1 MRYQIDI
8 SGRKMLLTQAQT
20 EALIDALQ
28 SVDILAEKH
37 VGTGAGS
44 QGYQNS
50 YVPIIEHKFVHEFLA
65 FMPMHQNFYDTIKL
79 SMKLDT
85 K

>member
-1 MRYQIDI
+1 MRYQFDI
-8 SGRKMLLTQAQT
+8 SGRKLLLTQAQM
-20 EALIDALQ
+20 EAVVDALQ
-28 SVDILAEKH
+28 TVDILSEKH
-37 VGTGAGS
+37 VGTNAGS

-50 YVPIIEHKFVHEFLA
+50 YVPTIEHKLAHEFLV